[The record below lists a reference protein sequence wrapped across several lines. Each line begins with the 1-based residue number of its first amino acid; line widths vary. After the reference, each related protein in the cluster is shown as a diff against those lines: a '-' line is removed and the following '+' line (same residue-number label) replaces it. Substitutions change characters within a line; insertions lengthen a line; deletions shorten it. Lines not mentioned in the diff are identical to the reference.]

1 MASSRRVRVTI
12 GITTYRRPALLA
24 TLLDLVAQ
32 HIRDSSERIDASILV
47 VDNDPAE
54 SARAVI
60 LEHPGARYVAE
71 HTPGIA
77 AARQRTLDEVPD
89 GELLLFLDD
98 DVIPSGQ
105 WLDPLVV
112 AQKRF
117 SATVVAGYVRYIFP
131 DGTDP
136 WVVKGGFMRR
146 EVLPT
151 GTPLPVAAAG
161 NMLVDVAAVR
171 HLGVS
176 FDRTLGLFGGE
187 DTLFTRQ
194 LVRAGGSI
202 VSCQESV
209 VDGPVPV
216 ERTTRAFCRARARA
230 HGSVPLL
237 VALRMAPARPS
248 ARLAVRLRCL
258 VGGLLRVALG
268 YAKHLT
274 GRLRSEVGR
283 DADGVRIV
291 ERGWGMACASLG
303 ITSAEYRRSGPTSRA
318 AP

>member
-1 MASSRRVRVTI
+1 MSSSTRVRVTI
-12 GITTYRRPALLA
+12 GITTYRRPALLD

-32 HIRDSSERIDASILV
+32 HIRDVSERIDASILV

-54 SARAVI
+54 SARSVVV
-60 LEHPGARYVAE
+60 EHAGARYVAE

-77 AARQRTLDEVPD
+77 AARQRTLDETPD

-105 WLDPLVV
+105 WLDPLVA
-112 AQKRF
+112 AQTRF

-146 EVLPT
+146 EIRPT
-151 GTPLPVAAAG
+151 GTRLPAAAAG

-171 HLGVS
+171 RLGVS
-176 FDRTLGLFGGE
+176 FDRTLGLSGGE

-209 VDGPVPV
+209 VDGPVPD

-230 HGSVPLL
+230 HGSTTLL
-237 VALRMAPARPS
+237 VALRMASPS
-248 ARLAVRLRCL
+248 PTGRFAVRLRCL

-268 YAKHLT
+268 QTKHLT
-274 GRLRSEVGR
+274 GGLRSDVGR
-283 DADGVRIV
+283 EADGIRIAD
-291 ERGWGMACASLG
+291 RGWGMACAALG
-303 ITSAEYRRSGPTSRA
+303 LVSAEYQRSEPAFR
-318 AP
+318 PVL